1 MPSAC
6 STFLHAPLRSSSSS
20 CHLRP
25 PPSYFHQRLPSPHR
39 PLSLVLRQQLH
50 AVPPDTQI
58 LVASIQDLRDL
69 FRALFF
75 PGISILTFGLPLL
88 LVGLLF
94 NGNKATTTTKSS
106 TQASSIPFQ
115 APQLNTILFAKL
127 LASILID
134 LIGDGSLLI
143 PGAGDAS
150 DFLWAPLSA
159 VLVRLLYGN
168 NVLAAVAFLEE
179 ILPFTDVIPTATIAF
194 VLEVFFRKAE
204 EEDFLKKQQQQQ
216 NGKGGGEAGVR
227 RRSSSSN
234 NNIIDVKATTVMDD
248 ETKRL
253 K

>member
-6 STFLHAPLRSSSSS
+6 SSFLHAPLRSSSFL
-20 CHLRP
+20 LRP
-25 PPSYFHQRLPSPHR
+25 PPSYYHQHQQYRHLLSPHR
-39 PLSLVLRQQLH
+39 PPPCFVLPSSSRE
-50 AVPPDTQI
+50 TQI
-58 LVASIQDLRDL
+58 LVASIQDFRDL
-69 FRALFF
+69 FRALFV

-127 LASILID
+127 LASIVID

-150 DFLWAPLSA
+150 DILWAPLSA

-204 EEDFLKKQQQQQ
+204 EDDFLKKQQQQQ
-216 NGKGGGEAGVR
+216 NGRGGGEAGVR
-227 RRSSSSN
+227 RRSSSSS
-234 NNIIDVKATTVMDD
+234 NNIIDVKATTVVDD
-248 ETKRL
+248 ETKR
-253 K
+253 